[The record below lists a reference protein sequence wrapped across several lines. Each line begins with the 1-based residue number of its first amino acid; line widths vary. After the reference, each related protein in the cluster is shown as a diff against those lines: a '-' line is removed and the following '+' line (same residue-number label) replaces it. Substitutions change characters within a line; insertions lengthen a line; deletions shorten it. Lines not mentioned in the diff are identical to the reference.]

1 MKAKG
6 IPDDAIIVSFDIAN
20 MFPSIESNRDVAAVK
35 TAFDSRTNLSPST
48 EWIVEELKI
57 CLTNSN
63 STLGGQNLI
72 QTNRTGM
79 GAAISCY
86 YSGLAIPSI
95 CYAAID
101 A

>member
-20 MFPSIESNRDVAAVK
+20 MFPSIENNRDVAAVK

-57 CLTNSN
+57 FLTNSN
-63 STLGGQNLI
+63 STLGGQILYKQI
-72 QTNRTGM
+72 EQEWEQLFLVITQV
-79 GAAISCY
+79 
-86 YSGLAIPSI
+86 
-95 CYAAID
+95 
-101 A
+101 